1 MQKKLF
7 ILLFLNLLI
16 NTALWSQSKLW
27 NDSTRDA
34 AYEAQKSAFVGK
46 WFIESK
52 GMQILTHL
60 KADNTF
66 YLAMPIPIPF
76 DSDYSKD
83 TINVDFKLSGTWSK
97 AKTKLKLTYNLSSL
111 SLTPNKSNINKLSA
125 RRQDEFNTLFSQ
137 IKETLKK
144 TMLKATSNFVKP
156 EPNEIL
162 RIDTDYLILQ
172 DGQINGNIVTFFSEN
187 KIKAIQREAEEAKLK
202 EEQERLKAE
211 AEDKVKEDE
220 QKALK
225 GGKKLEDDNDERIY
239 EIVEENAQFPG
250 GGDECNKWLSE
261 HIKYP
266 AIAQEQGI
274 QGPVFIQFVV
284 EKDGTLSDIKVIR
297 SPDPSL
303 SQEAIR
309 VVKEMPKWIS
319 GKNGGKDVRSRFN
332 LPVMFRLN
340 D

>member
-1 MQKKLF
+1 MQKKFF
-7 ILLFLNLLI
+7 ILFFLNLLI

-111 SLTPNKSNINKLSA
+111 SLTPNKSDINKLSP

-144 TMLKATSNFVKP
+144 TMLKATSNLVKP

-172 DGQINGNIVTFFSEN
+172 DGQINGNIITFISEN
-187 KIKAIQREAEEAKLK
+187 KIKAIQQEAEEAKLK

-220 QKALK
+220 QKAK
-225 GGKKLEDDNDERIY
+225 AEAEKKMREDNDDRIF
-239 EIVEENAQFPG
+239 EVIDENAQFPG
-250 GGDECNKWLSE
+250 GGDECYKWLSE

-274 QGPVFIQFVV
+274 QGIVSMQFVV
-284 EKDGTLSDIKVIR
+284 EKDGTLSDIKVMR

-309 VVKEMPKWIS
+309 VVKEMPKWIPARQ
-319 GKNGGKDVRSRFN
+319 GGKDVRSRYI
-332 LPVMFRLN
+332 LPIMFRL
-340 D
+340 